1 MRALTLNLVYHTNIY
16 NNLQI
21 YKTIPL
27 FNSFLKKNLE
37 RHFLSSQSYEFT
49 RINLAYSI
57 DKKYFP
63 EANVD
68 KKKRAWWLSHKM
80 YIHVS
85 VSAQNNQMV
94 FRWEKKTRKLA
105 IERKNYLSLFKNLNW
120 ILNWISVVKK
130 LVSLVTFNFI
140 TDVFSLSFVL
150 FFLISYKFFVFWFL
164 I

>member
-27 FNSFLKKNLE
+27 FNSFSKKNLE

-57 DKKYFP
+57 DKKNFP

-68 KKKRAWWLSHKM
+68 KKNELGDLVTKCTYM
-80 YIHVS
+80 YQLVLKIIKWFFV
-85 VSAQNNQMV
+85 
-94 FRWEKKTRKLA
+94 EKKKQENLQSKEKIICHFSKTW
-105 IERKNYLSLFKNLNW
+105 IES
-120 ILNWISVVKK
+120 
-130 LVSLVTFNFI
+130 
-140 TDVFSLSFVL
+140 
-150 FFLISYKFFVFWFL
+150 
-164 I
+164 